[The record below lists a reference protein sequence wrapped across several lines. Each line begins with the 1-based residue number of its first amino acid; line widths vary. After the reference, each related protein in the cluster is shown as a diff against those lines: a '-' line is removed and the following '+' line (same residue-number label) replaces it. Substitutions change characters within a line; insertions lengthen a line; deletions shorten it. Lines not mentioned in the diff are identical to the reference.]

1 MKDTKEYTIE
11 EAIKKLKSETKSKF
25 DSTVEVHI
33 NLEIDPI
40 KQAIRFPLVLPH
52 GTGKTKKIAVISSQK
67 VKEAD
72 ITLTVDDLP
81 EIEQGKLKPNVDF
94 DVLISEPKYMPKL
107 AKYAKILG
115 PAGVMPNPKNGTV
128 TEEISKAIEQFKK
141 GKIDV
146 KTEKTAP
153 IIHVS
158 IGKVS
163 FDEKSLAENYTE
175 LLNGLKQSKP
185 AKTTPSWIKSIFITS
200 TMGPSIRVKI

>member
-52 GTGKTKKIAVISSQK
+52 GTGKPKKIAVLSSQK

-81 EIEQGKLKPNVDF
+81 KIEQGKLKPNVDF

-128 TEEISKAIEQFKK
+128 TEDISKAIEQFKK

-158 IGKVS
+158 IGKIS
-163 FDEKSLAENYTE
+163 FDEKALAENYME

-185 AKTTPSWIKSIFITS
+185 AKTNPSWIKSIFITS
-200 TMGPSIRVKI
+200 TMGPSIRVKL